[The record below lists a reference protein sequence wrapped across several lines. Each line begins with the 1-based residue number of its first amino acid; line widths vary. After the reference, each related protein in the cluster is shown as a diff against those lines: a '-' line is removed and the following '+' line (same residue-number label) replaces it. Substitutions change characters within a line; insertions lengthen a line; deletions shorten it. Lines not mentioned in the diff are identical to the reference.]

1 MAGRIKKKEHENLT
15 ETNIKHVIALL
26 NPEEGKPITKKEAC
40 NVLKISYNTARL
52 NKIIADYHEQA
63 EYRET
68 RKNQN
73 KGKAATKF
81 EIQEACEEYL
91 KGENIT
97 NIAKRLYRSAG
108 FVKALLE
115 KVGVPTRPSGK
126 EERAT
131 TSLVPDSCIADT
143 FNEGE
148 LAWSARYH
156 AVVVVG
162 KEITVNFAKCL
173 RGTDYEQKY
182 GSKCY
187 SIVVKENSESDFVTG
202 GYSAF
207 SLAYDLAKLEHLRE
221 YGVKIENI

>member
-97 NIAKRLYRSAG
+97 NIAKRLNSYDEDG
-108 FVKALLE
+108 IHPGLE
-115 KVGVPTRPSGK
+115 
-126 EERAT
+126 ANQQWAN
-131 TSLVPDSCIADT
+131 C
-143 FNEGE
+143 
-148 LAWSARYH
+148 
-156 AVVVVG
+156 
-162 KEITVNFAKCL
+162 
-173 RGTDYEQKY
+173 
-182 GSKCY
+182 
-187 SIVVKENSESDFVTG
+187 VVK
-202 GYSAF
+202 
-207 SLAYDLAKLEHLRE
+207 HLTQ
-221 YGVKIENI
+221 KNII

>member
-40 NVLKISYNTARL
+40 NVLKISYNTTRL

-63 EYRET
+63 EYRAV

-73 KGKAATKF
+73 KGKSATNF

-91 KGENIT
+91 KGENVS

-108 FVKALLE
+108 FVKALLD
-115 KVGVPTRPSGK
+115 KIGVPTRPAGK
-126 EERAT
+126 DERAA
-131 TSLVPDSCIADT
+131 TSLIPDACVSET
-143 FNEGE
+143 FVAGE
-148 LAWSARYH
+148 VAWSSVYH
-156 AVVVVG
+156 SIVTVG
-162 KEITVNFAKCL
+162 NEITYDYAKCL

-187 SIVVKENSESDFVTG
+187 SITVKEVSDNEFGVTG
-202 GYSAF
+202 GFSAF
-207 SLAYDLAKLEHLRE
+207 SLAYDLGKLEHLKQ
-221 YGVKIENI
+221 YGVKL

>member
-40 NVLKISYNTARL
+40 NVLKISYNTTRL

-63 EYRET
+63 EYRAV
-68 RKNQN
+68 RKSQN
-73 KGKAATKF
+73 KGKSATNF

-91 KGENIT
+91 KGENVS

-108 FVKALLE
+108 FVKAMLE

-126 EERAT
+126 EERSS
-131 TSLVPDSCIADT
+131 TSMIPESCIAEV
-143 FNEGE
+143 FAEGE
-148 LAWSARYH
+148 LAWSSVYH
-156 AVVVVG
+156 SVVIVG
-162 KEITVNFAKCL
+162 KEITVDFAKCL
-173 RGTDYEQKY
+173 RGTNYEEKY

-187 SIVVKENSESDFVTG
+187 SIIVKESSDNEFGVTG
-202 GYSAF
+202 GFSAF
-207 SLAYDLAKLEHLRE
+207 SLAYDLGKLEHLKQ
-221 YGVKIENI
+221 YGVKL